1 MEIRIGFDL
10 MCECPAPTAMVLML
24 GTHPE
29 RARDIVAGEHFRLSS
44 LEPVGRYLDSFG
56 NVCARVVAPSG
67 QSTFRGHAVARDHGE
82 PDPVDTSAE
91 EVPIAR
97 LPDDVM
103 LYLMGSR
110 YCETDELVGF
120 AWSRFGHL
128 APGWGRVQAI
138 VDLVHRHLKFNYG
151 LARPTRTAM
160 NAYNERTGVCRD
172 QLRPASVAAVRCRDG

>member
-103 LYLMGSR
+103 LYLMGSAIAKPTSLWVSPGR
-110 YCETDELVGF
+110 RS
-120 AWSRFGHL
+120 AISRRGGAGCRRSSTLFTGTSNSTTGWRGR
-128 APGWGRVQAI
+128 PGR
-138 VDLVHRHLKFNYG
+138 R
-151 LARPTRTAM
+151 
-160 NAYNERTGVCRD
+160 
-172 QLRPASVAAVRCRDG
+172 